1 QSRLAR
7 AKEIE
12 QSFNNAISEKK
23 VGYVLY
29 SAIAKDVSSERVIRL
44 SSNKAKYTSCIYDAL
59 YTLDQLDLDQIIIE
73 TPPDDEEWDDVR
85 DRLTKATFSR

>member
-1 QSRLAR
+1 
-7 AKEIE
+7 
-12 QSFNNAISEKK
+12 
-23 VGYVLY
+23 
-29 SAIAKDVSSERVIRL
+29 VIRL